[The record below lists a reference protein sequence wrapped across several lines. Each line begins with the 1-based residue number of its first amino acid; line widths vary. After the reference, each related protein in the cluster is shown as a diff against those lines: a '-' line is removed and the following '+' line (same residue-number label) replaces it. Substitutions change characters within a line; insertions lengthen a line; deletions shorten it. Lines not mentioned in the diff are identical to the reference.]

1 MEKSSKVN
9 WLKLLQ
15 YILLVA
21 ALLYFGR
28 TLFVPLSFSL
38 LISFILY
45 PIVKWLEDRGW
56 SRWGAILFC
65 LLTLLVVMGGLTWLL
80 VRQMISFGQE
90 WPMLQEKLLQAWQQ
104 FGLYLER
111 EFGVDDVQRS
121 NWMEGLVKD
130 ATSTVLNVGRGV
142 LYASVTTVVLFLLI
156 PLYAAL
162 ILYNREQLA
171 AALFSMFPHA
181 EHGKIR
187 SILQETITTYYN
199 FIKGMIIV
207 YAVVGVLNSIGL
219 LLLGIP
225 HAVFFGIVASI
236 LTFIP
241 YVGISIGAILPMAV
255 AWITYDSVWYPVGV
269 IIVFSVVQYLEANL
283 IFPLAVS
290 FRLQVNMLFTLL
302 AIVAGGILW
311 GASGMILFVPFVA
324 ILKLIADK
332 HEELRPVSLLL
343 GTGMRPTKPKPK
355 PKLKIGRFRRSQD

>member
-15 YILLVA
+15 YILLIA

-45 PIVKWLEDRGW
+45 PIVKWMENRGW
-56 SRWGAILFC
+56 SRWGAILVC
-65 LLTLLVVMGGLTWLL
+65 LLTMLIVAAALSWLL
-80 VRQMISFGQE
+80 IRQMVSFGQE
-90 WPMLQEKLLQAWQQ
+90 WPMLQDKLLQAWQQ
-104 FGLYLER
+104 FGLYLEQQ
-111 EFGVDDVQRS
+111 FGVDDVQRS
-121 NWMEGLVKD
+121 NWVEGLVRD
-130 ATSTVLNVGRGV
+130 AASTVLNVARGV

-171 AALFSMFPHA
+171 AALYSMFPQT
-181 EHGKIR
+181 EHRKI

-207 YAVVGVLNSIGL
+207 YAVVGLLNSAGL

-225 HAVFFGIVASI
+225 HAVFFGVVASI

-255 AWITYDSVWYPVGV
+255 AWITYDSVWYPIGV

-302 AIVAGGILW
+302 AIVAGSILW

-343 GTGMRPTKPKPK
+343 GTGMRPSKPAPKPR
-355 PKLKIGRFRRSQD
+355 LKIGRFRRGQD

>member
-1 MEKSSKVN
+1 MERTSNVN

-28 TLFVPLSFSL
+28 TLFIPLSFSL

-45 PIVKWLEDRGW
+45 PIVKWMEGHGW
-56 SRWGAILFC
+56 RRWSAILLC
-65 LLTLLVVMGGLTWLL
+65 LLILVLLVGALSWLL
-80 VRQMISFGQE
+80 VRQMITFGQE
-90 WPMLQEKLLQAWQQ
+90 WPALQQKLLQAWQQ
-104 FGLYLER
+104 LSLYLEHQL
-111 EFGVDDVQRS
+111 GVDDVQRS
-121 NWMEGLVKD
+121 SWVEGLVND
-130 ATSTVLNVGRGV
+130 AASSVLNVVQGV
-142 LYASVTTVVLFLLI
+142 LYASVTTIVLVLLI

-171 AALFSMFPHA
+171 AALFSMFPRA
-181 EHGKIR
+181 EHSKIR
-187 SILQETITTYYN
+187 SILHETITTYYN

-207 YAVVGVLNSIGL
+207 YAVVGLLNSVGL

-255 AWITYDSVWYPVGV
+255 AWITYDSVWYPIGV
-269 IIVFSVVQYLEANL
+269 IVVFSVVQYLEANL

-302 AIVAGGILW
+302 AIVAGGIIW

-343 GTGMRPTKPKPK
+343 SSGMTSAKPKPK
-355 PKLKIGRFRRSQD
+355 PKIKSGRFRRGQN

>member
-15 YILLVA
+15 YTLLVA

-28 TLFVPLSFSL
+28 TLFIPLSFSL
-38 LISFILY
+38 LISFVLY
-45 PIVKWLEDRGW
+45 PIVRWMEERGW
-56 SRWGAILFC
+56 RRWSAILLC
-65 LLTLLVVMGGLTWLL
+65 LLTLLLLVGGMSWLL
-80 VRQMISFGQE
+80 VRQMVSFGQE
-90 WPMLQEKLLQAWQQ
+90 WPVLQEKLLGAWQQ
-104 FGLYLER
+104 LSQYLEHQ
-111 EFGVDDVQRS
+111 FGVDDAQRS

-130 ATSTVLNVGRGV
+130 ATSTVFNMIQGV
-142 LYASVTTVVLFLLI
+142 VFASAKSVVLILLI

-171 AALFSMFPHA
+171 TALFSMFPKS
-181 EHGKIR
+181 EHSKIR
-187 SILQETITTYYN
+187 SILHETITTYYN

-207 YAVVGVLNSIGL
+207 YAVVGLLNSVGL

-241 YVGISIGAILPMAV
+241 YVGITIGAILPMAV
-255 AWITYDSVWYPVGV
+255 AWITYDSVWYPIGV

-290 FRLQVNMLFTLL
+290 YRLQVNMLFTLL

-311 GASGMILFVPFVA
+311 GASGMILFVPFLA

-332 HEELRPVSLLL
+332 HEELKPVSLLL
-343 GTGMRPTKPKPK
+343 GSEMPARPKAKPR
-355 PKLKIGRFRRSQD
+355 LKIGRLRKK

>member
-1 MEKSSKVN
+1 MEKSPKVD

-15 YILLVA
+15 YTVLVA
-21 ALLYFGR
+21 VLLYFGR

-38 LISFILY
+38 LISFVLY
-45 PIVKWLEDRGW
+45 PVCKWLEERGW
-56 SRWGAILFC
+56 ARWGAILFC
-65 LLTLLVVMGGLTWLL
+65 LLLLLVLVGVLGWLL
-80 VRQMISFGQE
+80 VRQMISFGEE
-90 WPMLQEKLLQAWQQ
+90 WPALQEKLLMAWKK
-104 FGLYLER
+104 FGLYLEQQ
-111 EFGVDDVQRS
+111 FGIDDDERGSWV
-121 NWMEGLVKD
+121 EGLVKD
-130 ATSTVLNVGRGV
+130 ATTRVFHMVQGV
-142 LYASVTTVVLFLLI
+142 LYASAVSVVLVLLI

-171 AALFSMFPHA
+171 AALYAMFPA
-181 EHGKIR
+181 SEHHKIR
-187 SILQETITTYYN
+187 HILHETIITYYN

-207 YAVVGVLNSIGL
+207 YGVVGLLNSLGL

-225 HAVFFGIVASI
+225 HAIFFGIVASI

-255 AWITYDSVWYPVGV
+255 AWITFDSVWYPLGV

-290 FRLQVNMLFTLL
+290 IRLQVNMLCTLL

-311 GASGMILFVPFVA
+311 GASGMILFVPFIA

-332 HEELRPVSLLL
+332 HEELRPLSLLL
-343 GTGMRPTKPKPK
+343 GTGTRQHKTRLRLRKK
-355 PKLKIGRFRRSQD
+355 